1 MKNKIYLSLLFSI
14 LIAGNF
20 YAIEPENKITN
31 PLLAGFNEIVDFSS
45 ITAEHITAAT
55 DIAIEKAKT
64 RLEKLYTIKNRTFE
78 NTMLAYDDLTN
89 EASGVFGEIY
99 LMANV
104 HPNDLTRNTAN
115 ESIAKFSGFF
125 TEIGLDENLYK
136 AIKDYSLTDE
146 AKKLSGYKKKFVEE
160 NVRSFERNGFA
171 LSKEKRNE
179 LQVLQNKL
187 SDLTILFNKNIA
199 EVTETL
205 IVTDNEID
213 GLDEEYKKQHRTED
227 GNYKIGLSYP
237 SYVPFMKFSKS
248 ESARKK
254 LYTLYNNRA
263 SEKNLTVLNDLIRVR
278 TEIANLLGYKTF
290 AEYQIEERMAKTPK
304 AVWDFENNL
313 IDKVKQKAKIDYDE
327 LLEIKRNYTNDQ
339 SASVIQPWES
349 SFYSNL
355 LLIEKYS
362 LDQNLVKEYFE
373 LNNVLN
379 GLFSISQHLFDVQFE
394 EVKNPSVWHKDVR
407 MFNVK
412 QDGKI
417 ISMFYL
423 DLHPRDNK
431 FSHAACFP
439 MISGKLTDNGYQ
451 KPVATLVC
459 NFPQATENQP
469 ALMPQS
475 DVETF
480 FHEFGHVLHSVLT
493 KAELSSF
500 SGSSVARDFVEAPS
514 QIFENWVWDYEAL
527 KLFARHYKTNEVLPV
542 ELHKKM
548 VAAKNVGSGIQ
559 TLQQIFYG
567 LIDMTY
573 HDKFNPDGSKTTTDV
588 LKELQNS
595 VTLYPYLEGTNMQAS
610 FGHLTGYAAGYYG
623 YMWARVY
630 AQDMFS
636 VFEKNGIMDKKT
648 GIRYRDII
656 LAKGGE
662 EKEIDLVKQFLGR
675 EPNEEAFMRY
685 LGL

>member
-1 MKNKIYLSLLFSI
+1 MKNIIYLSLLFSL
-14 LIAGNF
+14 LIAGNI

-45 ITAEHITAAT
+45 ITAEHIITAT
-55 DIAIEKAKT
+55 DISIEKAKI

-89 EASGVFGEIY
+89 EASSVFGEIY

-104 HPNDLTRNTAN
+104 HPNDATRNTAN
-115 ESIAKFSGFF
+115 ESIAKFSGFY
-125 TEIGLDENLYK
+125 TEIGLDEKLYK

-146 AKKLSGYKKKFVEE
+146 ARKLTGYKKKFVDE

-171 LSKEKRNE
+171 LSKEKRDE

-205 IVTDNEID
+205 IVTENEID

-227 GNYKIGLSYP
+227 GKYKIGLSYP

-254 LYTLYNNRA
+254 LYALYNNRA
-263 SEKNLTVLNDLIRVR
+263 SDKNLTVLNDLIKAR

-327 LLEIKRNYTNDQ
+327 LQEVKRNYTKDQ

-362 LDQNLVKEYFE
+362 LDQTLVKEYFE

-379 GLFSISQHLFDVQFE
+379 GLFSISQHLFDVQFD

-459 NFPQATENQP
+459 NFPQATEDQP
-469 ALMPQS
+469 ALMNQS

-527 KLFARHYKTNEVLPV
+527 KLFARHYKTNEVLSV